1 MMTRFPPPSSCSA
14 SHPVIDSLCTPP
26 PSPCSSLGDPPQA
39 HATAACH
46 QRSDVT
52 GSSTRDTPMTS
63 SPSAEPTLAVN
74 PLPAHRHHIPT
85 SASGSPAMLRAA
97 IHRPRPLRPQA
108 LVSPFFNPICPPFQS
123 YLHFPAVAAS
133 TAGPLGQSPITHL
146 SQYTERF
153 LQQQQQQASIRNSR
167 TSVTSR
173 EPTAGAQPAGREQF
187 MRPWE
192 SPHKPTTVA
201 SMTSRSHT
209 TSSKPTTT
217 LRTIQPK
224 AGGVMRPEVTLPVL
238 PLNPKMDT
246 GVYNMIHSVVLAN
259 KAISDVMQSSA
270 GLSAPKPSSPAKP
283 RVGRN
288 LNVKA
293 VQLMNEWFDGHLR
306 HPYPGRRDVEQL
318 AQVGGKHLCH
328 DR

>member
-1 MMTRFPPPSSCSA
+1 
-14 SHPVIDSLCTPP
+14 
-26 PSPCSSLGDPPQA
+26 
-39 HATAACH
+39 
-46 QRSDVT
+46 
-52 GSSTRDTPMTS
+52 MTS
-63 SPSAEPTLAVN
+63 
-74 PLPAHRHHIPT
+74 H
-85 SASGSPAMLRAA
+85 
-97 IHRPRPLRPQA
+97 
-108 LVSPFFNPICPPFQS
+108 
-123 YLHFPAVAAS
+123 
-133 TAGPLGQSPITHL
+133 
-146 SQYTERF
+146 
-153 LQQQQQQASIRNSR
+153 
-167 TSVTSR
+167 
-173 EPTAGAQPAGREQF
+173 
-187 MRPWE
+187 
-192 SPHKPTTVA
+192 
-201 SMTSRSHT
+201 SHT

-270 GLSAPKPSSPAKP
+270 GLSAPKPASPAKP